1 MTKQK
6 SDTERLAEALDRTPA
21 NADRALREAITTARA
36 VRATPRPALSKAAH
50 ARIERRALEKFRA
63 RSRRARRPVQF
74 SFAQWAIASAVVLA
88 LIVASTGTVAAS
100 ASSLPG
106 ETLYPVKRFV
116 EGAQLVLASEDKRPA
131 LHIAFAET
139 RLSEIESLAAEGD
152 IPPGLVQDLATETEA
167 ALTGALSVPVEQ
179 QAETYAA
186 IVSMTEHQQ
195 EVLARVLAKA
205 PEPAQ
210 AALAHAQSVSAKGN
224 KAALEALG
232 KLGGVPPG
240 QLKKTPGQGHTPP
253 GQQKKTPD
261 ASPATSSTPQPPG
274 TAHAPP
280 EPQNTHTSPGQVKTP
295 PGLQKTKTPHGQGGG
310 KP

>member
-6 SDTERLAEALDRTPA
+6 SDTELLAEALDRTPA
-21 NADRALREAITTARA
+21 NADPALREAITTARA
-36 VRATPRPALSKAAH
+36 VRATPRPALSKAAN

-63 RSRRARRPVQF
+63 QSRRTRRPVQF

-88 LIVASTGTVAAS
+88 LIIASTGTVAAS

-116 EGAQLVLASEDKRPA
+116 EGMQLRLAFEDKRPA

-139 RLSEIESLAAEGD
+139 RLGEIESLAEAGH
-152 IPPGLVQDLATETEA
+152 IPPGLVEDLAAETEA
-167 ALTGALSVPVEQ
+167 ALTSAPSVPAEQ

-274 TAHAPP
+274 K
-280 EPQNTHTSPGQVKTP
+280 THTPPGQVKTP

>member
-1 MTKQK
+1 MNK
-6 SDTERLAEALDRTPA
+6 SDTELLAEALDRTPPDVA
-21 NADRALREAITTARA
+21 PALREALTTARV
-36 VRATPRPALSKAAH
+36 VRATPRPALSNAAV

-63 RSRRARRPVQF
+63 QSRHARRPLQF
-74 SFAQWAIASAVVLA
+74 SFARWAIASAVVLA
-88 LIVASTGTVAAS
+88 LILASTGTVAAS

-106 ETLYPVKRFV
+106 ETLYPIKRFV
-116 EGAQLVLASEDKRPA
+116 EGAQLSLASGDKRPA
-131 LHIAFAET
+131 LHIKFAET

-167 ALTGALSVPVEQ
+167 ALTGAPSVPVEQ

-186 IVSMTEHQQ
+186 IVSMTDHQQ

-205 PEPAQ
+205 PQPAQ

-224 KAALEALG
+224 KAALEAIG

-240 QLKKTPGQGHTPP
+240 QLKKTPGPEHTPP
-253 GQQKKTPD
+253 GQQKDMPTL
-261 ASPATSSTPQPPG
+261 PAGAGATATPQPPG
-274 TAHAPP
+274 K
-280 EPQNTHTSPGQVKTP
+280 THTPPRQVKTP